1 VELTADEWLEHE
13 AWVRENSPKR
23 EPVVREQPVD
33 LPTELTTADEFE
45 VGLLLH
51 YRRLPHLGKQC
62 SLCLIEFDRN
72 GFQRKYVNA
81 VVSED
86 AASERYDDVV
96 AVLSYVSV
104 VDINPVLSYLSY
116 EVLIS
121 IFAGVGD

>member
-1 VELTADEWLEHE
+1 VELTETEWLEHE
-13 AWVRENSPKR
+13 AWVRENAPKR

-51 YRRLPHLGKQC
+51 YRREPHLGKEC

-72 GFQRKYVNA
+72 GFQRKYG
-81 VVSED
+81 S
-86 AASERYDDVV
+86 AAISAAEADERYEDIV

-104 VDINPVLSYLSY
+104 VNINTILSYLSN
-116 EVLIS
+116 EVLLS